1 MASPPNHL
9 RQQGI
14 ALIAVLWVVAALGL
28 MVTGMMH
35 VVKGEIRLAN
45 QLQRTTLDTGV
56 ADAAIRWTLQQSLQ
70 ANQKE
75 FRAIQT
81 SFLNLFG
88 RTIQVD
94 IVPLNGLINL
104 NAADTS
110 LLSAAFQ
117 HAARLPEGQAKTIAQ
132 AIDMERR
139 KPNAKGEAARLHA
152 VEDLLRLPEI
162 NYDIYAM
169 VQDVFSTDL
178 EDTQKVNPLAAPLS
192 VLRILAQGQDNLA
205 QQVQQSRVLGGL
217 TTDTRRLEGQ
227 HTQITATPI
236 VHVRATVSSGDNTAI
251 VRSWHLALSRDAH
264 GLPWRVLGKLAPT
277 QISRQT
283 AP

>member
-1 MASPPNHL
+1 MTKHRTSS

-56 ADAAIRWTLQQSLQ
+56 ADAAIRLTLQQSLQ

-110 LLSAAFQ
+110 LLAAAFQ
-117 HAARLPEGQAKTIAQ
+117 YAGRLPEGQAKAIAQ
-132 AIDMERR
+132 AIDMERK
-139 KPNAKGEAARLHA
+139 KPNAKGEPARLHA

-162 NYDIYAM
+162 SYDTYAM

-178 EDTQKVNPLAAPLS
+178 EDTQKVNPLAAPPS

-205 QQVQQSRVLGGL
+205 QQVLQARVLGGL
-217 TTDTRRLEGQ
+217 TTDTSRLDGQ

-264 GLPWRVLGKLAPT
+264 GLPWRVLGKQAPT
-277 QISRQT
+277 QISRPT